1 MSPISF
7 GAKFDLVEKLRRL
20 ESTKKGPKG
29 SEPRDRSQANTQYSA
44 GGDGL
49 SEEGVA
55 RAAFEHQRLV
65 RPPPPVV
72 LCADRDRSRSVFYRL
87 CQNSIDSP
95 RHYALSAAPWIK
107 DVCIIAFAFN
117 LWGSDTRCLNE
128 MQADP
133 RVLDVGWTVFQTP
146 TDENDLQA
154 ISTTHFV
161 MEENKFLG
169 NPGRTR
175 KVRSVFLGI
184 RGLSDPLILDTA
196 GYNSIQATDGD
207 LKTPQGLIHPFRGC
221 QTLRSQV
228 ASRS

>member
-1 MSPISF
+1 MR
-7 GAKFDLVEKLRRL
+7 VCVRVRRVL
-20 ESTKKGPKG
+20 YKMYQQTLK
-29 SEPRDRSQANTQYSA
+29 DRVY
-44 GGDGL
+44 
-49 SEEGVA
+49 
-55 RAAFEHQRLV
+55 
-65 RPPPPVV
+65 
-72 LCADRDRSRSVFYRL
+72 
-87 CQNSIDSP
+87 
-95 RHYALSAAPWIK
+95 YALAPAPWLK
-107 DVCIIAFAFN
+107 DVRIVSFAFN
-117 LWGSDTRCLNE
+117 LWASDLRSLPE
-128 MQADP
+128 READP

-196 GYNSIQATDGD
+196 GYNSIQTSDGD
-207 LKTPQGLIHPFRGC
+207 FKTPQGLIHPFRGC